1 MPEPLSAN
9 PQDMIKDGGAFTL
22 IGTTCNDIVTSAR
35 ASLPGGNYWGDHK
48 QDPVAL
54 TYGGNLLPNRE
65 GLFDT
70 VGGTGTTF
78 FQTGDQVTGDGVTF
92 HNSDL
97 TNAESVPGLH
107 VE

>member
-1 MPEPLSAN
+1 MPEPLAAN
-9 PQDMIKDGGAFTL
+9 PQDMVRDGAAFTL
-22 IGTTCNDIVTSAR
+22 IGTTCNDIVTDAQ
-35 ASLPGGNYWGDHK
+35 AALPGGNYWGDNK
-48 QDPVAL
+48 KDPVAL

-70 VGGTGTTF
+70 VGGTGKGF
-78 FQTGDQVTGDGVTF
+78 VLTGNQVTGDGVAF

-97 TNAESVPGLH
+97 SNAESVPGLH